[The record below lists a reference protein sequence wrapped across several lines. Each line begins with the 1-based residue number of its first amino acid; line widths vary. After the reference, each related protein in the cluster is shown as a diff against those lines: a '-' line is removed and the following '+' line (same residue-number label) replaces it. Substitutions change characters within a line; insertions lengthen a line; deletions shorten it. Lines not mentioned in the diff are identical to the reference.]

1 MTADTVTDDDLSSS
15 IAHHGAYIWE
25 TKRVLETYIETESY
39 DAVEEA
45 VLEENLL
52 RKSSESYRR
61 GILRE
66 ITRRYDIDE
75 DGYTETPLVRVFK
88 RPIGESVQEWILYYE
103 FSQEPVVT
111 LLTTEFLYPN
121 FHGGALTLRKD
132 DVVEFINELEDDYP
146 VISSWSE
153 NTRLR
158 VAEHYLA
165 AVKNF
170 GLLEGSK
177 EKEFKYIYPPDELIL
192 YVLYSLFE
200 QDVTTA
206 DAVVEH
212 PDWKLLLLTPEEVRD
227 RIQDVSPTHV
237 TYEKRGSVER
247 LEPVYESL
255 RGCVDEF

>member
-88 RPIGESVQEWILYYE
+88 RPIAESVQEWILYYE

-111 LLTTEFLYPN
+111 LLTTEFLYPS

-132 DVVEFINELEDDYP
+132 DVVEFINESEDDFP

>member
-39 DAVEEA
+39 DAVEDA

-111 LLTTEFLYPN
+111 LLTTEFLYPS

-132 DVVEFINELEDDYP
+132 DVVEFINESEDDFP

-165 AVKNF
+165 AIKNF

-192 YVLYSLFE
+192 YVLYSLFD
-200 QDVTTA
+200 QDVMTA

-227 RIQDVSPTHV
+227 RVQDISPTHV